1 MDLSG
6 KGSEGI
12 LQISDKKWKGSMG
25 VSAKNDVTKK
35 KYHKLFKFLNYSRR
49 HGSKK
54 RLCSAKLLG
63 LGDGFNRP

>member
-25 VSAKNDVTKK
+25 VSAENDVTTQKK
-35 KYHKLFKFLNYSRR
+35 NRKFLNYSRR